1 MLDPAKSANMARKK
15 TVNARKNQVNDM
27 KSVQTKHGYLTF
39 INNPETRV
47 FDKIKCQDFVS
58 VNSLTEAERH
68 NADQLVQKNVLEKID
83 NHEQTGYRAYSAKIR
98 L

>member
-1 MLDPAKSANMARKK
+1 MR
-15 TVNARKNQVNDM
+15 TVSTNQ
-27 KSVQTKHGYLTF
+27 GFLTF
-39 INNPETRV
+39 INNMEASV
-47 FDKIKCQDFVS
+47 FNKIKCQDFVS

-83 NHEQTGYRAYSAKIR
+83 SHEQTGYRAYSAKIR

>member
-1 MLDPAKSANMARKK
+1 MARKK
-15 TVNARKNQVNDM
+15 MENARKNQDNYM

-47 FDKIKCQDFVS
+47 FEKIRMCDFVC
-58 VNSLTEAERH
+58 VNTLSDAERH
-68 NADQLVQKNVLEKID
+68 NADQLVQRNVLEKV
-83 NHEQTGYRAYSAKIR
+83 NHNEKICYRAFSHKIQ

>member
-1 MLDPAKSANMARKK
+1 MARKK
-15 TVNARKNQVNDM
+15 TVNARKNQGNDM

-58 VNSLTEAERH
+58 VNSLTEAEKH
-68 NADQLVQKNVLEKID
+68 NIVSYNLEIL
-83 NHEQTGYRAYSAKIR
+83 ERSFLI
-98 L
+98 

>member
-1 MLDPAKSANMARKK
+1 MARKK
-15 TVNARKNQVNDM
+15 TVNARKNQDNDM

-47 FDKIKCQDFVS
+47 FEKIRLCNFLC
-58 VNSLTEAERH
+58 VNTLSEAEKY
-68 NADQLVQKNVLEKID
+68 NADQLVQKNVLEKI
-83 NHEQTGYRAYSAKIR
+83 EQNEKIGYRAFSHKIQ